1 MAAFSQ
7 GSTFCVSQGRGES
20 RQCLLHEEHESNQVK
35 ESSLSMLHP
44 SYTDFKLWMNPN
56 RGSAWVTSYSLVRT
70 RSSRTHPWCWRQPVP
85 AREAPATARTT
96 AHHLPAAAAAAIP
109 ARAPSGAHHLTDA
122 WARGSP
128 CKPVRATRCCTICHA
143 ASGLSL
149 LSSRRAPP
157 PLSLGRFFFLFSS
170 EKLKPSE
177 KEGLGGWR
185 G

>member
-20 RQCLLHEEHESNQVK
+20 RQCLQHEEHESNQVK

-96 AHHLPAAAAAAIP
+96 AHHLPAAAAAAFQLVRQVGP
-109 ARAPSGAHHLTDA
+109 TTSPTHGLAGPPVNRSERHGAARSVT
-122 WARGSP
+122 
-128 CKPVRATRCCTICHA
+128 
-143 ASGLSL
+143 
-149 LSSRRAPP
+149 PP
-157 PLSLGRFFFLFSS
+157 PAS
-170 EKLKPSE
+170 PS
-177 KEGLGGWR
+177 
-185 G
+185 